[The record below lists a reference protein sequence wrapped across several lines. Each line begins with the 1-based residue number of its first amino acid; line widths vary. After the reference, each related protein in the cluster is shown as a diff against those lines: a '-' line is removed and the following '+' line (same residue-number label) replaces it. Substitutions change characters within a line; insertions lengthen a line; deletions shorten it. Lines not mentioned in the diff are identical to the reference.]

1 MSDAR
6 REAKGGDLRFMTS
19 CMQVE
24 LPQKPTDILRPFGG
38 MSQIAHL
45 RLFGIHST
53 KYDEFLFWTLS
64 DLRIVER
71 WERKAGRVGGGA
83 SRVLEHLLVDP
94 LVDMRPRKRAHV
106 R

>member
-1 MSDAR
+1 MSERAEEAMWLEEAR
-6 REAKGGDLRFMTS
+6 RLERAWRLRFMTS

-53 KYDEFLFWTLS
+53 KYDEFLFWTL
-64 DLRIVER
+64 
-71 WERKAGRVGGGA
+71 
-83 SRVLEHLLVDP
+83 LV
-94 LVDMRPRKRAHV
+94 
-106 R
+106 

>member
-1 MSDAR
+1 MSEREEEAMWLEEEAR
-6 REAKGGDLRFMTS
+6 RLERAWRLRFMTS

-53 KYDEFLFWTLS
+53 KYDEFLFCTLS
-64 DLRIVER
+64 IC
-71 WERKAGRVGGGA
+71 
-83 SRVLEHLLVDP
+83 SSTS
-94 LVDMRPRKRAHV
+94 LVDMRPRKSAHAV